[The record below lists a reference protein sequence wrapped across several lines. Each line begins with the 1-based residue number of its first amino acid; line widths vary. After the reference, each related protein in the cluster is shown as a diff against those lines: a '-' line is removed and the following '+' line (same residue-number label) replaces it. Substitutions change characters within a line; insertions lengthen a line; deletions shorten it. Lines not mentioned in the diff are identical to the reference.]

1 MARASDQNQY
11 FDKLRS
17 DGCWTWISL
26 CWVWIVLN
34 HMMAAL
40 MLCHWFNLVF
50 SLMAM
55 SALSSKC
62 FEMDSRWIWAGL
74 ISLHSTIPGKP
85 ALWFFTVMKHSS
97 SVGISIL
104 LVRSYLRDGS
114 RMSSF
119 FDVALKPKV
128 CLIRFEGCLM
138 WISFHRRWD
147 KTGGVFHLLSTSCT
161 LSHWGWG
168 CSSWSSWGASCSGSW
183 WCRGERAQFREEP
196 RFVCGARI
204 QSQCSMYS
212 GTELVYS
219 FKGTLNRYNLLKRMK
234 SQKNCFSRKCDHQRF
249 LSICIFA
256 IFCRSQSIFPHI

>member
-17 DGCWTWISL
+17 DGWWTWISL

-128 CLIRFEGCLM
+128 CVIRFEGCLM

-183 WCRGERAQFREEP
+183 WRQGERAQFREEP
-196 RFVCGARI
+196 RF
-204 QSQCSMYS
+204 
-212 GTELVYS
+212 
-219 FKGTLNRYNLLKRMK
+219 
-234 SQKNCFSRKCDHQRF
+234 
-249 LSICIFA
+249 
-256 IFCRSQSIFPHI
+256 

>member
-1 MARASDQNQY
+1 MLNLN
-11 FDKLRS
+11 KLV
-17 DGCWTWISL
+17 
-26 CWVWIVLN
+26 WVWIVLN

-40 MLCHWFNLVF
+40 VLCHWFNLVF

-168 CSSWSSWGASCSGSW
+168 CSSWSS
-183 WCRGERAQFREEP
+183 
-196 RFVCGARI
+196 
-204 QSQCSMYS
+204 
-212 GTELVYS
+212 
-219 FKGTLNRYNLLKRMK
+219 
-234 SQKNCFSRKCDHQRF
+234 
-249 LSICIFA
+249 
-256 IFCRSQSIFPHI
+256 